1 MIDMNDLLG
10 FLLVSGTLDDDDFP
24 FDEKEEDEDEDF

>member
-10 FLLVSGTLDDDDFP
+10 YLLVNGMLDDDDELFL
-24 FDEKEEDEDEDF
+24 KEEDEDEEY